1 MFERGVTRMNES
13 PQHYTNEQT
22 GISYTLVGDYYLP
35 NLTLPEEPEYF
46 IGRFGLMRRN
56 YLKNHRKG
64 LFTVLLTSGKLN
76 EHLAEIDQTANDRL
90 EFLAKQ
96 MAQTEGLTEQL
107 NAENQMLWIQK
118 ANSIHSRIEE
128 MIRDELIYN

>member
-1 MFERGVTRMNES
+1 MNEL
-13 PQHYTNEQT
+13 PKHYSNDQT

-35 NLTLPEEPEYF
+35 DLALPEEPEYF

-64 LFTVLLTSGKLN
+64 LFTLLLTSGKLN
-76 EHLAEIDQTANDRL
+76 EHLAEIDQTANDRMDL
-90 EFLAKQ
+90 LLKQ
-96 MAQTEGLTEQL
+96 MAASEGVSEQL
-107 NAENQMLWIQK
+107 KAENQMLWIQK
-118 ANSIHSRIEE
+118 MTSIRSRIEE